1 MKVVSLFIA
10 NDLKYIRSSQIYQN
24 TQIVLVLGFL
34 KQITSV
40 SYTINMQR
48 DPEYIVE
55 LILHKDVS
63 NLSNIPKLCDVFV
76 ETLIRFYVESKQ
88 SSGNPH

>member
-1 MKVVSLFIA
+1 
-10 NDLKYIRSSQIYQN
+10 
-24 TQIVLVLGFL
+24 
-34 KQITSV
+34 
-40 SYTINMQR
+40 MQR

-63 NLSNIPKLCDVFV
+63 NLSNVPKLCDVFV